1 MAEETSRIQVEV
13 DGSRAVGDI
22 NRISAAFRRLEG
34 SVGRVKAQ
42 FAGLGSATSNAFSRM
57 KSGGGIAFRA
67 LGSGFRAVRRS
78 MQLFANTFKALL
90 KVFIAAGAAFTLFA
104 RSVLDTGNKI
114 NKFVNTLVIL
124 KGSTASAI
132 TELQLLF
139 ELSNKLGTSFTAAAA
154 PFVKFAAAAA
164 GALTDSAIRD
174 VFESFATVGV
184 ALQLTQSEVT
194 GVFLALQQIA
204 SKGVVSMEELR
215 LQLAERVPGAMRLA
229 AQSMDMSM
237 KDFERA
243 VQLRTINAGDFLEK
257 FAKKLKDVYGDAA
270 LIASER
276 LFADIQRLGNA
287 FTAFKTEIF
296 QAGFE
301 DGLRDLVRSA
311 AAFLENNPELS
322 NALGKFSKEIFTR
335 VADFLNSLS
344 ADRVISVLNTLIG
357 VFETLVNVI
366 NTLAFEIRKLF
377 NDDFSSAIDTVSTQT
392 NNLEALVRE
401 RQELR
406 RTALEGVV
414 LEGFGSDISQFTP
427 VTANDMQIKN
437 AEMRLV
443 GLDEKI
449 TLARDLLI
457 AARLKAEEFGVTLAA
472 LPENVFD
479 RLDTFVGVAPIT
491 LPKIEPLPDQ
501 RGSKGLTID
510 DTAPMSPQMTGDL
523 QDALQTAERIA
534 TMGMPEFYDK
544 LISGEIRNAMT
555 DLAATTHDLNVL
567 NDSQALLLQKIAE
580 RHAEVET
587 MRNLPQELI
596 ESAKLNDLTRDLTAL
611 TEEYLVA
618 EKKRYEL
625 KQEQLKL
632 MEEEERRLASLTSF
646 QKSLEES
653 FISVQDVAINMAKKT
668 EDAIVDMV
676 TTGKASFSELAESI
690 IADLTRMAIQAFL
703 TRYVIGPLLG
713 YAAQSFGDALGGTF
727 STTQTSGNA
736 VGTPSGLRS
745 SGGRGHSGGVVG
757 RSNLSERSGFSKLR
771 NGERSIIVE
780 KGEGIFTQDQMKAL
794 APISR
799 LGSISRS
806 VNTQPTLPVINVQPS
821 GIKVEVINNTSEEAN
836 VETTRSPD
844 GTELTRIIIGTVS
857 SNLAKDGDLS
867 KLLQGK
873 FGLRNK
879 TGLR

>member
-534 TMGMPEFYDK
+534 TMGMPEF
-544 LISGEIRNAMT
+544 
-555 DLAATTHDLNVL
+555 
-567 NDSQALLLQKIAE
+567 AE